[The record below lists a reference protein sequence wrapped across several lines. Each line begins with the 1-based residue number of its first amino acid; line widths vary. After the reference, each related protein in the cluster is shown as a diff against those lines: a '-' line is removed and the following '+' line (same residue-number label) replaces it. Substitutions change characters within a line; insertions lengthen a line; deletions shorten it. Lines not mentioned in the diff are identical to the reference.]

1 MSASPSKPFSPPD
14 IETIR
19 AAHRRI
25 APHIHRTPV
34 MTSESLDEMAGAHL
48 HFKCENLQKG
58 GAFKIRGATNAIF
71 SLSDAEA
78 ARGVVTHSSGNHA
91 AAVALAAR
99 RRGIHA
105 WVVMPSNVPEVKRRA
120 VEGYGGEIT
129 LCEPTLRAREET
141 AAKIIERTGAVMI
154 HPFDDDR
161 IIAGQATAAVEL
173 LEFVP
178 DLDFILAPVSGGGL
192 LSGTAIAAKAL
203 RPGIQVIGC
212 EPKNADDAFRSM
224 ASGHLETMD
233 HPDTMADGLRATLA
247 QRTFEILRRNVDRI
261 VVVTEEEIVAAMR
274 QVWERMKI
282 IIEPSSAVAVAPAL
296 NRQLGAE
303 GKKIGIILSGGNV
316 DLAHL
321 PFA

>member
-34 MTSESLDEMAGAHL
+34 LTSESLDEMAGAHL
-48 HFKCENLQKG
+48 YFKCENLQKG
-58 GAFKIRGATNAIF
+58 GAFKMRGATNAIF
-71 SLSDAEA
+71 SLSDSEA

-105 WVVMPSNVPEVKRRA
+105 WVVMPSNVPEVKRCA

-129 LCEPTLRAREET
+129 LCEPTLRAREQT
-141 AAKIIERTGAVMI
+141 ATRIIERTGAVMI

-173 LEFVP
+173 LEDVP
-178 DLDFILAPVSGGGL
+178 DLEFILAPVSGGGL

-212 EPKNADDAFRSM
+212 EPKNADDASRSM

-233 HPDTMADGLRATLA
+233 HPDTMADGLRASLA

-261 VVVTEEEIVAAMR
+261 VVVTEEEIVEAMR
-274 QVWERMKI
+274 YIWERMKI
-282 IIEPSSAVAVAPAL
+282 IIEPSSAVAVSPTL
-296 NRQLGAE
+296 KRQIDAE